1 MGNTLRYNA
10 DRDDSRA
17 QTREAACAGR
27 YDLFD
32 YDSREPDEEETKETR
47 AKEAKVR
54 KEKVIAAKDI
64 CGQCAVREACLKDAL
79 ANNENYGIRGGFT
92 PSERKNLISPRCQ
105 TARRRQ
111 NLDDFYHILTRATGH
126 VRQDSFQDVVLFKPS
141 RALFEGW
148 IVAGYPSR
156 IVLAHPLFP

>member
-17 QTREAACAGR
+17 WTREAACAGR

-32 YDSREPDEEETKETR
+32 YDSRELDEEETKETR

-92 PSERKNLISPRCQ
+92 PSERQNLISS
-105 TARRRQ
+105 RRR
-111 NLDDFYHILTRATGH
+111 IAKR
-126 VRQDSFQDVVLFKPS
+126 R
-141 RALFEGW
+141 
-148 IVAGYPSR
+148 
-156 IVLAHPLFP
+156 

>member
-17 QTREAACAGR
+17 WTREAACAGR
-27 YDLFD
+27 NDLFD
-32 YDSREPDEEETKETR
+32 HDSKEPDS
-47 AKEAKVR
+47 AKIKREKVKAAKV
-54 KEKVIAAKDI
+54 I

-105 TARRRQ
+105 TARRR
-111 NLDDFYHILTRATGH
+111 
-126 VRQDSFQDVVLFKPS
+126 
-141 RALFEGW
+141 
-148 IVAGYPSR
+148 
-156 IVLAHPLFP
+156 

>member
-17 QTREAACAGR
+17 WTREAACAGR

-32 YDSREPDEEETKETR
+32 YDSREPDEEETKETKTKETR

-64 CGQCAVREACLKDAL
+64 CGQCAVREACLEDAL
-79 ANNENYGIRGGFT
+79 TDNESYSIRGGFT
-92 PSERKNLISPRCQ
+92 PSERQNLISS
-105 TARRRQ
+105 RRR
-111 NLDDFYHILTRATGH
+111 IAKR
-126 VRQDSFQDVVLFKPS
+126 R
-141 RALFEGW
+141 
-148 IVAGYPSR
+148 
-156 IVLAHPLFP
+156 